1 MVVQRSHL
9 IVAAI
14 QNRKKTCSNPT
25 IDYRAEKGKE
35 DNK

>member
-1 MVVQRSHL
+1 MIVQRSHL

-14 QNRKKTCSNPT
+14 QNRKKTSNPT
-25 IDYRAEKGKE
+25 IDYGAEKGKE